1 MFNLQESPE
10 SLLRSALQGKGYSKT
25 LQAVQNGITLIS
37 AQNTTKDEELRRVL
51 FPNDQVK
58 PSGLLFAFNSVI
70 NYLIYSYKLGNTFI
84 C

>member
-1 MFNLQESPE
+1 MFSQESPE

-25 LQAVQNGITLIS
+25 LQTVQNGITLIS
-37 AQNTTKDEELRRVL
+37 AQNSTKDEELRRVL

-58 PSGLLFAFNSVI
+58 HQLIEECCKVFFNLFIFC
-70 NYLIYSYKLGNTFI
+70 KLGNTFI